1 MVQVQNIGNTFG
13 QRAVKEALMSW
24 KKSEPIEQR
33 VEFVLRAL
41 RVENF
46 RALRLEYEISAKGA
60 RTVNC

>member
-1 MVQVQNIGNTFG
+1 
-13 QRAVKEALMSW
+13 MSW